1 MLWFPS
7 LRHCSVSRDRWSLT
21 RKAGLFSSLLHVGGS
36 EQSELHVFIGVR
48 GLLLTSVDHHGKS
61 QSPQRTAWFWRH
73 LGRVVRRLS
82 RKSVQRLCP
91 ACAGVG
97 SDADN
102 VLFSFQKLPERHH
115 TCCCFVG
122 GARRAACPG
131 TAAVVVHAVGPRGSV
146 VVSGSPYL
154 RPPTKALTHE

>member
-1 MLWFPS
+1 M
-7 LRHCSVSRDRWSLT
+7 
-21 RKAGLFSSLLHVGGS
+21 RKAGLSSSLLHVGGS
-36 EQSELHVFIGVR
+36 EQSELHVYISVR
-48 GLLLTSVDHHGKS
+48 GLLLTSVDHHGRS

-97 SDADN
+97 SDTD
-102 VLFSFQKLPERHH
+102 VLFSCQKLPERHH

-122 GARRAACPG
+122 GCHACKELRVASWDSG
-131 TAAVVVHAVGPRGSV
+131 GSENV
-146 VVSGSPYL
+146 RLMRWVLAVVSGSPYL
-154 RPPTKALTHE
+154 RHPNTASTHA